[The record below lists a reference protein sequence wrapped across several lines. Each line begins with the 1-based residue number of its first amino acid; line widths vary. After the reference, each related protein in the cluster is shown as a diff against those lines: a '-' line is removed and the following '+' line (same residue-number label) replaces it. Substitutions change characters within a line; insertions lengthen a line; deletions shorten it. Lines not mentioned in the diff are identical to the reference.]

1 MRDGYSEGQSCPVA
15 AGPPQEPP
23 KSPGLCI
30 LLVRHW
36 DQNSPPAMGKVQRQ
50 LDPLL
55 LGSQMRTVP
64 SAEQDARRWEVGL
77 KARPHTA
84 SPWPSRT
91 WLSTLGSGQARRKQ
105 TVRDTSYTK

>member
-1 MRDGYSEGQSCPVA
+1 
-15 AGPPQEPP
+15 
-23 KSPGLCI
+23 
-30 LLVRHW
+30 
-36 DQNSPPAMGKVQRQ
+36 MGKVQRQ
-50 LDPLL
+50 LGPLL
-55 LGSQMRTVP
+55 LGSQMRMVP

-105 TVRDTSYTK
+105 TVRDTSYIHWPKGCISAGTWVPAHCP